1 MKIRE
6 INSRGSEI
14 FPMMEKVRGVRHKKK
29 LAGVGSAAA
38 TSLLG
43 VAGALLILLCSV
55 VPPPGG
61 RGRNGD
67 SSPSNPPTNPPVVSV
82 SPSAPTEPE
91 PSTSPTPEPSASPTP
106 EPSTSPTPEPSTSP
120 TPEPSA
126 APPYIPPYNPPVT
139 TSPSPSPSPTPTPK
153 SEPEISFSAVFY
165 ESLNHIALNIEIT
178 ANEATDLVTT
188 INVMTNSEDSF
199 GGSFRGKNSF
209 TLNSETGNAEYA
221 GDPWGVGGSMSYTLN
236 GESKTDEIS
245 ETVTP
250 KTVTATVTERNGN
263 AETVEIDEE
272 EYVHVTENFVFSYA
286 GDDVHEYDVNVV
298 GIDIGWAV
306 GNGSGYTTAG
316 DIETVWTKDDG
327 GSPVTRTIDSAS
339 KQITYTYE
347 DNLFL
352 DEYDPPSSATYFY
365 LVFYFEGTGRDKN
378 TVDYDDPSLAEF
390 KLVKPTMLVCQPLPT
405 GREPPPEPSPPTVE
419 VSGLYSWSAYGMP
432 GTGLDAFALEYTVS
446 ENEADTGSIDYDIEL
461 TSSTA
466 GDAPFTGSALT
477 ATGSGLYWARSIG
490 GMTFISSETKTWT
503 PTFTLRY
510 YIDGILSQEELPFD
524 ALTPQNFMPVYQVTY
539 ADGTATATFTK
550 DSDDPMTY
558 SGTAVTSVTVNW
570 LNGST
575 HIGSQTIYPGAG
587 TLTGSGTGDE
597 NRVYTY
603 SGYLSSLSPPSGA
616 TQYYLDFNTEG
627 YGGTLGSASFT
638 STDSV
643 PSSGDWQDVPT
654 APTGS
659 YLGAGTATGIESGIV
674 ETDGFFADF
683 PIDTSVVPDAS
694 DTTITPVS
702 MILTL
707 PGGGT
712 VELLG
717 NGDVEQ
723 YVVTDS
729 APVFR
734 VRYEPSGAPLDEGA
748 HTLTVTVSYSS
759 GSVSD
764 LRSTN
769 SASFTVSAP
778 APDYGY
784 GVSDPET
791 WCDPPGDSVPVY
803 TVLDVYYDMDSGY
816 TYSATVTGAQLVWTI
831 DGVAQAP
838 VTLTPPTLTDDGEGT
853 FSTGE
858 VMYNVALPDHGDT
871 WSYVLNFTVQVSG
884 SDGTDSFSKSSSV
897 TSNTVTVKSP
907 PEHTFS
913 ADAIISPFI
922 GSGEF
927 SANGQIMIAYN
938 AETGFEYTATVTA
951 VEISFDGGGY
961 ETVPAANWEITG
973 SDYSDPGYISLEYR
987 IHGYPTSSAG
997 GPCVVRFT
1005 VQISGVLGSDTYS
1018 TTRYPTAS
1026 VDSVPVGT

>member
-29 LAGVGSAAA
+29 LARVGSAAA

-120 TPEPSA
+120 TPEPSV
-126 APPYIPPYNPPVT
+126 APYNPPYNPPVT
-139 TSPSPSPSPTPTPK
+139 TSPSPSPTPTPK

-165 ESLNHIALNIEIT
+165 ENLGHIALNVEIT
-178 ANEATDLVTT
+178 ANDATDLETT

-199 GGSFRGKNSF
+199 GGTFSGEDSF
-209 TLNSETGNAEYA
+209 TLNSETGNVEYA

-236 GESKTDEIS
+236 GESKSDEIS

-250 KTVTATVTERNGN
+250 KTVTATLDETETTGEVNDDMIM
-263 AETVEIDEE
+263 TVSSS
-272 EYVHVTENFVFSYA
+272 FVFDYSS
-286 GDDVHEYDVNVV
+286 DDVHDYDVKVSKV
-298 GIDIGWAV
+298 RLGWMSKD
-306 GNGSGYTTAG
+306 GENYTTTG
-316 DIETVWTKDDG
+316 DIVDVWVDDG
-327 GSPVTRTIDSAS
+327 GENPVHSVKDDAARTITFS
-339 KQITYTYE
+339 YE
-347 DNLFL
+347 GSMSVTPPDNA
-352 DEYDPPSSATYFY
+352 PGATHAYIAFI
-365 LVFYFEGTGRDKN
+365 FDGTGTDKN
-378 TVDYDDPSLAEF
+378 TENYPDPAYAVFPLLKPDSLICT
-390 KLVKPTMLVCQPLPT
+390 PIPLY
-405 GREPPPEPSPPTVE
+405 PPGPEPSPPTVE

-461 TSSTA
+461 ASSTA
-466 GDAPFTGSALT
+466 GDSPFTGSELT
-477 ATGSGLYWARSIG
+477 ATGSGLYWANDIG

-510 YIDGILSQEELPFD
+510 SLNGTAAQEEKSFD
-524 ALTPQNFMPVYQVTY
+524 ALTPQNFMPYYAVTY

-550 DSDDPMTY
+550 DSGDPMTY

-575 HIGSQTIYPGAG
+575 HVGSQTIYPGAG

-597 NRVYTY
+597 DRVYTY

-643 PSSGDWQDVPT
+643 PSSGDWQDVPS

-712 VELLG
+712 VELLS

-884 SDGTDSFSKSSSV
+884 SNGTDSFSESSSV

-913 ADAIISPFI
+913 ADALIISPFI

-951 VEISFDGGGY
+951 LEISFDGGGY

-973 SDYSDPGYISLEYR
+973 SDYSDPGYISLDYR

-1018 TTRYPTAS
+1018 TTLYPTAS